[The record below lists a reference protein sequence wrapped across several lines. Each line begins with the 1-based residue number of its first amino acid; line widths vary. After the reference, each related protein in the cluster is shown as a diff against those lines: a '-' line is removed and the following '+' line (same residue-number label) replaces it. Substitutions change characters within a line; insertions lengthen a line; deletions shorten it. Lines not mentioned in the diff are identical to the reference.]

1 MERQTKYIIE
11 EELARAIK
19 KIIGKIS
26 DINFKGTYGL
36 TDSELKLIH
45 NYYDLIIDE
54 DEDENEND

>member
-45 NYYDLIIDE
+45 DYYDLIIDE
-54 DEDENEND
+54 DED